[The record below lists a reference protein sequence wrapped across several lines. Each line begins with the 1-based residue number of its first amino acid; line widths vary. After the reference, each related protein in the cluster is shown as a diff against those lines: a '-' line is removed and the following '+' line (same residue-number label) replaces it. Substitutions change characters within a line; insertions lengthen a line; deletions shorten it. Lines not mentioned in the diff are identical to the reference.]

1 MSIRSSF
8 ERVKVRSIHFEK
20 KSYNDLNLGYEIL
33 DAEKFLKDPN
43 GSDLKERIYKIEYTV
58 DKVKEII
65 RLYNKKKSQVIN
77 IFEIRDFFFD
87 VGFNVDVLMTE
98 IFNSDITMVYNI
110 GGYVLPFWEK
120 IISKVF
126 KKKPSYKR
134 MFITALSP
142 GKQRLHCRIYHGWD
156 GAWYITSHVDHA
168 NWLNVLDVSGI
179 FKSHLVRG
187 TGDFELG
194 TKVMKVVLDK
204 VIELHENRKNLFIN
218 INDIYENILKDNRVE
233 NSVDK

>member
-8 ERVKVRSIHFEK
+8 ERVKVRSIPFEK
-20 KSYNDLNLGYEIL
+20 KSYKDLSLGLEIL
-33 DAEKFLKDPN
+33 DAKKFLKNPTT
-43 GSDLKERIYKIEYTV
+43 SDLKERIYKIEYTV
-58 DKVKEII
+58 DKVKTIF
-65 RLYNKKKSQVIN
+65 RLYNRKESQVIN
-77 IFEIRDFFFD
+77 VFELRDFFFD

-98 IFNSDITMVYNI
+98 IFNSDVTMVYNL

-120 IISKVF
+120 FISIIL
-126 KKKPSYKR
+126 KKKPAYKK

-156 GAWYITSHVDHA
+156 GAWYITSHIDHA
-168 NWLNVLDVSGI
+168 NWLNILDISGI

-194 TKVMKVVLDK
+194 TKLMKVVLEK
-204 VIELHENRKNLFIN
+204 AIELHKDKKNPFID
-218 INDIYENILKDNRVE
+218 INDIYEKILKTQSEE
-233 NSVDK
+233 NSVNK